1 MPVVSTRT
9 GAELYYHEAGA
20 GQPLVLIHGLMD
32 VPHVHYEQVIDW
44 LSASY
49 RVIAPSLR
57 GYYLSTPK
65 PRDFPLGFYRRDA
78 EDVLALLE
86 ALKLEPAHLLGFSD
100 GGEVALIA
108 AGLQPQ
114 LFRSVVVWG
123 AVGYFGPD
131 MYEAA
136 ARAYPGDW
144 IAEADRRLHGITDID
159 AVMRQWVDAVQA
171 MVTAGGDVSLSL
183 AANIACPLLLL
194 LGDRDQL
201 NPQVYGQRFVAM
213 APNGRLQ
220 MVADCGH
227 AIHKE
232 QWEMFSALVGDFLA
246 AAAR

>member
-1 MPVVSTRT
+1 MPAASTRT
-9 GAELYYHEAGA
+9 GAELYYHEAGT

-32 VPHVHYEQVIDW
+32 VPHIHYKQLIDW

-57 GYYLSTPK
+57 GYYLSEPK

-78 EDVLALLE
+78 EDVLAFVE
-86 ALKLEPAHLLGFSD
+86 ALELEPAHLLGFSD

-108 AGLQPQ
+108 AGLQPRF
-114 LFRSVVVWG
+114 FRSVVVWG

-144 IAEADRRLHGITDID
+144 IPEADRALHGITDID
-159 AVMRQWVDAVQA
+159 AVMRQWVEAVQA

-194 LGDRDQL
+194 LGDRDRL
-201 NPQVYGQRFVAM
+201 NPQVYGQRFVDN

-232 QWEMFSALVGDFLA
+232 QWETFSALVGDFLA
-246 AAAR
+246 AVR